1 MIGVVFLDRDLMLF
15 ELWTLEACH
24 PEPWET
30 DIVLLGRTK
39 EDGGRRRWELTILR
53 NF

>member
-1 MIGVVFLDRDLMLF
+1 MIGVVLLDRDLMLF
-15 ELWTLEACH
+15 ELRTLKACH
-24 PEPWET
+24 PKLWET

-39 EDGGRRRWELTILR
+39 EYGRRRRWKLTILR